1 MTALVDIGLIAENAP
16 TSATCGAL
24 DFIAH
29 ATHLVE
35 SRILWCS
42 ATRKNE
48 CSKLKGGLKRATRR
62 TLAPFGLLQTT
73 VFRHFLGFLEL
84 RWTSRRFMREI

>member
-16 TSATCGAL
+16 TSATCGVL

-62 TLAPFGLLQTT
+62 TLAPFGLLRAT
-73 VFRHFLGFLEL
+73 VFQHFLGFLAL
-84 RWTSRRFMREI
+84 HGTSQHFTRAI